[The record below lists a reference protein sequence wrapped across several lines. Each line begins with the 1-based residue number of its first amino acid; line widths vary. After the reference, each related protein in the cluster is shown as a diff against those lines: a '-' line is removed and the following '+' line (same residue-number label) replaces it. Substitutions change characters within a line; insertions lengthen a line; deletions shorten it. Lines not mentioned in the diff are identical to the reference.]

1 MTELETIVDQI
12 PMPISNVESEVI
24 DGEVLLYQPQQTRAV
39 YLNPTAAVIWSLCDG
54 KRSVREIIRA
64 IDESYPEAGAD
75 LKEDVLATLKQLQE
89 SGVLVLG

>member
-75 LKEDVLATLKQLQE
+75 LKEDVLATLKQLKE
-89 SGVLVLG
+89 SSVLVLG

>member
-39 YLNPTAAVIWSLCDG
+39 YLSPTAAVIWSLCDG

>member
-75 LKEDVLATLKQLQE
+75 LKEDVLATLNQLKE